1 MPQLKFDNSYVRL
14 PDNFYAKVEPD
25 QPTNPGLIRINTKL
39 AELLGLD
46 LDWLNSDAGL
56 AMLSGQKLPD
66 GAEPIAMAY
75 AGHQFGGWSP
85 TLGDGRAL
93 LIGEIISQ
101 DGIRRDIQLKGSGQT
116 PFSRQGDGKSA
127 LGPVM
132 REYIVSE
139 AMAALGVPT
148 TRALAAVTTGDMVF
162 RNGMEPGGILTR
174 VAQSHVRIGTFQ
186 YFYAREDNGAV
197 KTLADYV
204 IKRHYPD
211 ANKSDNPYAKMLSL
225 IVERQA
231 KLIAK
236 WMSLGFIHGV
246 MNTDNMQIAGETIDY
261 GPCAFMDVFHPET
274 VFSSIDRNGRYSW
287 ANQSNIGKWNLL
299 RLADTLL
306 PIIDDDI
313 ERAKVIAEEGIGKFD
328 NIFEKT
334 ISSLFNLKLG
344 LLNANENQHDL
355 IKMTFEMMTKNE
367 VDFTLFFRHLTK
379 VADGGST
386 EILCSLFNDPKDCE
400 DWLVIWRE
408 YISKENTDPNERLK
422 IMRANNPVLIPRNH
436 RIAEA
441 IKAGEG
447 GDFEMFHKLVDAY
460 KKPFDE
466 QPEYTEL
473 EKAPTKDE
481 IVHETFC
488 GT

>member
-1 MPQLKFDNSYVRL
+1 MNEIDLPQLKFDNSYARL
-14 PDNFYAKVEPD
+14 PEVFFAKTEPAE
-25 QPTNPGLIRINTKL
+25 PTNPGLIKINTKL

-46 LDWLNSDAGL
+46 LDWLKSDAGL

-186 YFYAREDNGAV
+186 YFYARQDNDAV

-204 IKRHYPD
+204 IKRHYPE
-211 ANKSDNPYAKMLSL
+211 ANKSDNPYAAMLSL

-306 PIIDDDI
+306 PIIDEDI
-313 ERAKVIAEEGIGKFD
+313 ERAKVIAEEVINKFD
-328 NIFEKT
+328 NIFEKSV
-334 ISSLFNLKLG
+334 SSLFNLKLG
-344 LLNANENQHDL
+344 LLNATENQHDL
-355 IKMTFEMMTKNE
+355 IKTTFEVMAKNE

-386 EILCSLFNDPKDCE
+386 EKLCSLFNNPKDCE
-400 DWLVIWRE
+400 DWLAIWRE
-408 YISKENTDPNERLK
+408 YISKENIDPNERLK
-422 IMRANNPVLIPRNH
+422 VMRANNPILIPRNH

-447 GDFEMFHKLVDAY
+447 G
-460 KKPFDE
+460 
-466 QPEYTEL
+466 
-473 EKAPTKDE
+473 
-481 IVHETFC
+481 
-488 GT
+488 